1 MHFLTLKIIISTIT
15 ERNSCACF
23 SRAIFGKSTA
33 YGNDVMVAQFVLLF
47 IERARDTSTE
57 MDVKTVNV
65 IVKTKVD
72 NNFPWLVLLS
82 PIEITTKYSK
92 LSLRPVRVQT
102 MENGCQLSQIKE
114 GLYYI
119 AARLLIVESLNRELR
134 IRKME
139 KSVNNTHGYTS
150 VMTQNIKY

>member
-1 MHFLTLKIIISTIT
+1 
-15 ERNSCACF
+15 
-23 SRAIFGKSTA
+23 
-33 YGNDVMVAQFVLLF
+33 
-47 IERARDTSTE
+47 
-57 MDVKTVNV
+57 
-65 IVKTKVD
+65 
-72 NNFPWLVLLS
+72 
-82 PIEITTKYSK
+82 
-92 LSLRPVRVQT
+92 

-114 GLYYI
+114 GLNYI

>member
-1 MHFLTLKIIISTIT
+1 MVCALIAYRNYDKIFKT
-15 ERNSCACF
+15 
-23 SRAIFGKSTA
+23 
-33 YGNDVMVAQFVLLF
+33 F
-47 IERARDTSTE
+47 IDLNIMTS
-57 MDVKTVNV
+57 
-65 IVKTKVD
+65 
-72 NNFPWLVLLS
+72 F
-82 PIEITTKYSK
+82 
-92 LSLRPVRVQT
+92 LRPVRVQT

-150 VMTQNIKY
+150 MMTQNIKY